1 MVRINT
7 NTSSI
12 PELLHKRA
20 QEGRGHVWHPNKIH
34 SEKAWT
40 CLKMESSAT
49 KVWFGQSKKS
59 YIVRGNLLWFS
70 AANFC
75 VFFRNS
81 FPKLRGKVTLA
92 LPPSFPL
99 EFLHLE
105 ELLMTY
111 WSVHVVIGA
120 SALALRYARGLIFFS
135 ISSASN
141 FRGGLPKESLRLDQ
155 SFQNNLMKT
164 DFSCRAFWI
173 SMPLVTLWTQIS
185 LRQ

>member
-1 MVRINT
+1 MWEGDKKYSGQESGAAFT
-7 NTSSI
+7 A
-12 PELLHKRA
+12 A
-20 QEGRGHVWHPNKIH
+20 QQIKWFNIFV
-34 SEKAWT
+34 SEA
-40 CLKMESSAT
+40 L
-49 KVWFGQSKKS
+49 
-59 YIVRGNLLWFS
+59 
-70 AANFC
+70 
-75 VFFRNS
+75 
-81 FPKLRGKVTLA
+81 LA

-111 WSVHVVIGA
+111 WSVYVVIGA

-164 DFSCRAFWI
+164 YFSCRAF
-173 SMPLVTLWTQIS
+173 
-185 LRQ
+185 